1 MKNKIKQEAKKEAEQ
16 LWENDFKKSFQDKL
30 NNYFMDELKGLKKN
44 FKVREE
50 SMFNYINSLDKK
62 LEDKFNLQVSKLQQQ
77 KSFNQDFNLF
87 NNNEEIKEEDES
99 DDQLRKKDINLK
111 SITNPPL
118 KKIIPPENSNSLI
131 NLLLNCIINIRSL
144 IAYYLNREK
153 ENKIMRKPNG
163 NPNILGPA
171 FLKLLD
177 HTWKSKY
184 NQYIPNEIHQIMK
197 NLMKDMYDTQ
207 NPGLIFQ
214 LFLTQLNNEL
224 SQDQLNKNDNLQ
236 EDPYIIFNRDK
247 LLEKFKMQNNQN
259 TKIQNCFY
267 NIIETEKRCKSCET
281 VSYSLE
287 YFPIINIY
295 LHAHEIDIYNKLS
308 FLEHFKTLLID
319 KNEEKINENCII
331 CDGKTEKYVSKH
343 ILDTNQVIIIN
354 INRHNDPNNIVE
366 FNFPEIIEKKDFI
379 NLNKAEKYYE
389 FKYEIFCVLKKYKIN
404 NNYQYILFC
413 KNFINNTWYSYN
425 NQDIRKSELKEAMS
439 DSKNACLIIYEIK
452 Y

>member
-1 MKNKIKQEAKKEAEQ
+1 MENKIKQEAKKEAEQ
-16 LWENDFKKSFQDKL
+16 LWENNFKKSFQDKL
-30 NNYFMDELKGLKKN
+30 NIYFMDELKGLKKN

-62 LEDKFNLQVSKLQQQ
+62 FEVKFNLQVSQLQQQ
-77 KSFNQDFNLF
+77 KGFNEDFNIF

-224 SQDQLNKNDNLQ
+224 SQDQLNKGDNLE

-295 LHAHEIDIYNKLS
+295 LHAHEIDIYIIS
-308 FLEHFKTLLID
+308 FLF
-319 KNEEKINENCII
+319 
-331 CDGKTEKYVSKH
+331 
-343 ILDTNQVIIIN
+343 
-354 INRHNDPNNIVE
+354 
-366 FNFPEIIEKKDFI
+366 
-379 NLNKAEKYYE
+379 
-389 FKYEIFCVLKKYKIN
+389 
-404 NNYQYILFC
+404 
-413 KNFINNTWYSYN
+413 
-425 NQDIRKSELKEAMS
+425 
-439 DSKNACLIIYEIK
+439 
-452 Y
+452 